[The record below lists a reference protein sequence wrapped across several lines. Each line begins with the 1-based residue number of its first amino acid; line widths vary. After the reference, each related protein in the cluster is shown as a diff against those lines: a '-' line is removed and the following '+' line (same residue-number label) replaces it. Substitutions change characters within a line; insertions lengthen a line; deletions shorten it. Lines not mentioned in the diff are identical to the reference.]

1 MNLATD
7 IKPKE
12 IILKE
17 NYEKLLKVGK
27 ALTAEKDYNKL
38 LELILNEMRKIAK
51 ADGGT
56 LYIIDDGKLHHK
68 IMQNHTLKIFLGGK
82 GEPINFKPL
91 ELVETH
97 IAPYTAIHKRPVNIP
112 DVYHTELFD
121 FKGPKEFD
129 KAVGYITKSMLVVPL
144 INRDDDVIG
153 VVQLI
158 NAMDHGELIPFSQD
172 VEEIVMTLSS
182 QASIALENMQYV
194 DEIRALFDSF
204 VAVLVTAIDER
215 TPYNANHS
223 RNVAIFTERFARAIN
238 AQKEGPYG
246 DFTFEEEHIRTLV
259 MAAWLHDIGK
269 VTVPESVMNKPTRLS
284 TDIEFV
290 ENRLKLIK
298 ALVDQRY
305 YKTLANCDLTDTE
318 KHANEV
324 LWISESQFI
333 EAATATILKANEPN
347 TFMDEKMQSKI
358 VEIYEYKFEGIE
370 ESILNQKEFEF
381 LMVQKGTL
389 TDKEREVMENHV
401 VTTEKMLSKIKFP
414 KDLKDVPYWAVN
426 HHEMLDG
433 SGYPRGLKQDEIS
446 IEIRILTI
454 IDIYDALTATDR
466 PYKKGMPAEKAF
478 FILGKMVEEGKL
490 DGDLLSIFEHSE
502 AWHFKN

>member
-1 MNLATD
+1 MD
-7 IKPKE
+7 IEQAVKSKE
-12 IILKE
+12 IILKA
-17 NYEKLLKVGK
+17 NYKKLLKVGK

-38 LELILNEMRKIAK
+38 LELILNEARKIAK

-56 LYIIDDGKLHHK
+56 LYIIDEGKLYHK
-68 IMQNHTLKIFLGGK
+68 IMQNETLNIFLGGG
-82 GEPINFKPL
+82 GESINFQPL

-97 IAPYTAIHKRPVNIP
+97 IAPYAAIHKKPVNIP

-121 FKGPKEFD
+121 FTGPKEFD
-129 KAVGYITKSMLVVPL
+129 KSVGYTTKSMLVVPL

-158 NAMDHGELIPFSQD
+158 NAMENNELVPFSQD
-172 VEEIVMTLSS
+172 IEEIVVTLSS
-182 QASIALENMQYV
+182 QAGIALENMQYV
-194 DEIRALFDSF
+194 DEIRSLFDSF
-204 VAVLVTAIDER
+204 VSVLVTAIDEK

-223 RNVAIFTERFARAIN
+223 RNVAIFTERFARAVN
-238 AQKEGPYG
+238 AHKEGPYG

-305 YKTLANCDLTDTE
+305 YKAIAEDKLSDIE
-318 KHANEV
+318 KQTVRE
-324 LWISESQFI
+324 LWRVECQFI
-333 EAATATILKANEPN
+333 EKATATILKANKPS
-347 TFMDEKMQSKI
+347 TFVDAEMQSEIIKI
-358 VEIYEYKFEGIE
+358 YQYKFEGIE
-370 ESILNQKEFEF
+370 ERILNQREFEF
-381 LMVQKGTL
+381 LMIQKGTL
-389 TDKEREVMENHV
+389 TDREREVMKNHV

-414 KDLKDVPYWAVN
+414 KDLKDVPFWAIN
-426 HHEMLDG
+426 HHELLDG
-433 SGYPRGLKQDEIS
+433 SGYSRGLKADEIP
-446 IEIRILTI
+446 IEVRILTI

-466 PYKKGMPAEKAF
+466 PYKKGMPPKKAF
-478 FILGKMVEEGKL
+478 SILGKMVEEGKL
-490 DGDLLSIFEHSE
+490 DGDLLYIFEHSE
-502 AWHFKN
+502 A

>member
-1 MNLATD
+1 MNSTTD

-12 IILKE
+12 LILKE

-56 LYIIDDGKLHHK
+56 LYIIDDGKLYHK
-68 IMQNHTLKIFLGGK
+68 IMQNYTLKIFLGGG

-97 IAPYTAIHKRPVNIP
+97 IAPYAAIHKKPVNIP

-121 FKGPKEFD
+121 FTGPKEFD
-129 KAVGYITKSMLVVPL
+129 KSVGYITKSMLVVPL

-158 NAMDHGELIPFSQD
+158 NAVENNELVPFSQD

-182 QASIALENMQYV
+182 QAGIALENMQYV

-223 RNVAIFTERFARAIN
+223 RNVAIFTERFARAVN
-238 AQKEGPYG
+238 AHKEGPYG
-246 DFTFEEEHIRTLV
+246 DFTFEEEHVRTLV

-298 ALVDQRY
+298 ALIDQRY
-305 YKTLANCDLTDTE
+305 YKTLATGELTDVE
-318 KHANEV
+318 KHTIKE
-324 LWISESQFI
+324 LWLIESQFI
-333 EAATATILKANEPN
+333 EEATVTILKANEPS
-347 TFMDEKMQSKI
+347 TFMDAKMQSEI
-358 VEIYEYKFEGIE
+358 VRIYEYKFEGIE
-370 ESILNQKEFEF
+370 ERILNQREFEF
-381 LMVQKGTL
+381 LMIQKGTL
-389 TDKEREVMENHV
+389 TDGEREIMENHV

-414 KDLKDVPYWAVN
+414 KDLKEVPYWAIN

-433 SGYPRGLKQDEIS
+433 SGYSRGLKEDEIP
-446 IEIRILTI
+446 IEVRILTI

-478 FILGKMVEEGKL
+478 FILGKMVEEGKI